1 MGFELKSK
9 YRTLNKKKV
18 IAIYLISSFVSYL
31 LYWFLKY
38 KFGLL
43 DKGEIFFDPADRF
56 ADLLKIIFSF
66 DFIFSKDDLIKLK
79 VPKLW
84 INGNPYSGIYFGN
97 ATATMALPPLTIIF
111 LTTSAYMTNFISI
124 NYMAFF
130 IVLIIFLFFC
140 SLLQV
145 SKYKNAFANFL
156 FIITSYPFLFLID
169 RGNLMAGISAL
180 FLFSLF
186 NKFVKNKIFTNLD
199 VLYFI
204 LACSIRP
211 NYLIFGLLFLI
222 KKNMKENVLNLIK
235 IGFSYIA
242 SNAIF
247 FVIAG
252 NLLPNYNFQNFRM
265 MVNFYFTNPL
275 SFSHWNSSLY
285 GAIFNSYRFIFQYLE
300 SYNFKI
306 VSNFIDRVVYSAKL
320 PDLISIFFLSILLIF
335 YRWYLKNQE
344 SKISF
349 LIILSCTTILI
360 THPIGDYHLVILVYL
375 FLTIYNSNKA
385 DLYSTSLLII
395 AIIILPKVHMNS
407 PNLNFSNLVNTL
419 FLLWL
424 YYINYFKYRINS
436 QKRFNTE

>member
-1 MGFELKSK
+1 LSNFKK
-9 YRTLNKKKV
+9 NDFLNKVSGLFDSNKTK
-18 IAIYLISSFVSYL
+18 INRLQKIYL
-31 LYWFLKY
+31 
-38 KFGLL
+38 
-43 DKGEIFFDPADRF
+43 DKN
-56 ADLLKIIFSF
+56 SNQ
-66 DFIFSKDDLIKLK
+66 IKL
-79 VPKLW
+79 
-84 INGNPYSGIYFGN
+84 
-97 ATATMALPPLTIIF
+97 
-111 LTTSAYMTNFISI
+111 
-124 NYMAFF
+124 
-130 IVLIIFLFFC
+130 
-140 SLLQV
+140 
-145 SKYKNAFANFL
+145 
-156 FIITSYPFLFLID
+156 
-169 RGNLMAGISAL
+169 
-180 FLFSLF
+180 SLF
-186 NKFVKNKIFTNLD
+186 KTSEINTSKNTENTQ
-199 VLYFI
+199 
-204 LACSIRP
+204 
-211 NYLIFGLLFLI
+211 
-222 KKNMKENVLNLIK
+222 NVLNLIK